1 MYQNSTILEEGN
13 TMKKTISILLCAVL
27 ATTLLAAC
35 AAAPGAR
42 NTVWAEEDSA
52 VMGLMPEAPMAPPP
66 PQMSEPMPA
75 PEMLAD
81 DIDYA
86 HFDDD
91 SGFRLTSGAA
101 GNDIAPIN
109 APAPEGMAEKI
120 IYSVFADIETMRFDE
135 SVERVYSL
143 LARYGGFIENSS
155 ISGTNLA
162 SQFHGWSDY
171 RYAYFALRVPKDRL
185 DAITADLDSLGNVT
199 NVRTSAENITSQFF
213 DTQSR
218 LNSLRIQE
226 ERLLDM
232 LSKAEDVPDLIA
244 INEQLG
250 NVLYQIEFFT
260 TMLNNMQSQ
269 VDFSYLTVSIMEV
282 EQFTEPTQIH
292 RTYWQQIG
300 DGFLMTIRNV
310 GRFFMDLFRW
320 LIISAPVLVI
330 LAVIA
335 IATIFIIRWKLR
347 SNKKKKS
354 MMSANTAPPNVS
366 GYPPPEYTAPTNTH
380 QHTPPENPDN

>member
-1 MYQNSTILEEGN
+1 
-13 TMKKTISILLCAVL
+13 MKKTISILLCAVL

-52 VMGLMPEAPMAPPP
+52 VMGFMPEAPMAPPP

-75 PEMLAD
+75 PEMLMEDAE
-81 DIDYA
+81 YA
-86 HFDDD
+86 HFDDVD
-91 SGFRLTSGAA
+91 SGFRLTSRAA
-101 GNDIAPIN
+101 GDGITPIN

-300 DGFLMTIRNV
+300 DGFLMTIRNI

-320 LIISAPVLVI
+320 LIISAPVLII

-335 IATIFIIRWKLR
+335 IATIFIIRRKLR
-347 SNKKKKS
+347 SNKKKRS
-354 MMSANTAPPNVS
+354 MMSANTMPPNIS
-366 GYPPPEYTAPTNTH
+366 GYPPPEYTTPANMPE
-380 QHTPPENPDN
+380 HTPPENPDDQH